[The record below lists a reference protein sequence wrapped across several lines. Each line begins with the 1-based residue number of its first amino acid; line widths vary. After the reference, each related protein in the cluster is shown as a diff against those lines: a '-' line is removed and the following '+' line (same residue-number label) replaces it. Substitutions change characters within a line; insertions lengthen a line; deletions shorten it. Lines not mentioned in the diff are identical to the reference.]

1 MLHVDSTGSVVPAHN
16 SAVKVDEARQ
26 VVHLRQL
33 AVVVWPV
40 TSVACQEPTQR
51 VRSPTVSTPDE
62 EEDKRRMNE
71 ETMCVGAGETY
82 THAYAHTHTHTRMH
96 TRMHAHTC

>member
-1 MLHVDSTGSVVPAHN
+1 MLHVGSTGSVVPARS

-40 TSVACQEPTQR
+40 TSGACQEPMQR
-51 VRSPTVSTPDE
+51 VRSPTVSHQM
-62 EEDKRRMNE
+62 KRKIR
-71 ETMCVGAGETY
+71 GG
-82 THAYAHTHTHTRMH
+82 
-96 TRMHAHTC
+96 